1 MNWFPARNGSF
12 RVKKNGDSSLT
23 YQTFTGSSGKH
34 PTSKINNM
42 LVNPMLQLSI
52 NIK

>member
-34 PTSKINNM
+34 PTSK
-42 LVNPMLQLSI
+42 
-52 NIK
+52 